1 MLSKL
6 LTASVL
12 SLGLATGA
20 LAQTA
25 TGGSSVGSGASTT
38 QGTDGASQS
47 MTSSGSMDS
56 NSSIDQGST
65 GSIAGTS
72 DAPSTEGTNCG
83 GSNENQVSQG
93 VTEGARNDCQ
103 N

>member
-12 SLGLATGA
+12 SLGLATGV

-47 MTSSGSMDS
+47 MTGSMDS
-56 NSSIDQGST
+56 NSSLDQGST

-72 DAPSTEGTNCG
+72 DAPSNEGTNCG